1 MLRVGLTGGLA
12 TGKSFVGRALAEL
25 GCRLLKADDIGHAVL
40 EPGGEAYAG
49 AVREFGSEILDEDGS
64 IVRRKLGAVVF
75 GHPEKLKRL
84 NEIVHPA
91 VIAQE
96 EQWMRQIESQD
107 PASIVVVEA
116 AILIETGSYRRFQTL
131 VLTVCGEEQQIER
144 AIKRDGLSREEVLDR
159 LRRQMPLEEKRKFAN
174 YVIDTSGEKEQT
186 LEQVSRLYGELRGLQ
201 P

>member
-25 GCRLLKADDIGHAVL
+25 GCRLLKADDIGHAAL
-40 EPGGEAYAG
+40 LPGGEAYEEV
-49 AVREFGSEILDEDGS
+49 VREFGPGILDAEGV
-64 IVRRKLGAVVF
+64 IVRRLLGTAVF
-75 GHPEKLKRL
+75 GDPDKLKRL

-91 VIAQE
+91 VIAHE
-96 EQWMRQIESQD
+96 ERWLQD
-107 PASIVVVEA
+107 VEREDPHSIAVVEA

-131 VLTVCGEEQQIER
+131 VLTVCSQEQQIER
-144 AIKRDGLSREEVLDR
+144 AMKRDNLSRDEVLDR
-159 LRRQMPLEEKRKFAN
+159 LRRQMSLEEKRKYAN

-186 LEQVSRLYGELRGLQ
+186 LEQVSRLYGQLRGLT